1 MKATNMRKNELRSKA
16 QRGEVAINAWASMG
30 SGYMAEILGHAGFDS
45 VTVDLQHG
53 AFGFDTAVQ
62 LLQAISSTPAVPL
75 ARSSDSSLAQINKLL
90 DAGAYGIICPL
101 IESVDQ
107 AAAFA
112 RSCRYPPRGIRSFG
126 PARGLTYGGNDYPS
140 YADEEILTLAMI
152 ETVPAL
158 EAVESILEIEELDG
172 IYFGPS
178 DLGLAMGIGPNAWPS
193 KAMSDAISHALQAAK
208 SRGKYSGIFAGT
220 PEMARSMATQGFD
233 LVTPGN
239 DTHLLK
245 SAASQRIDV
254 VRGGRQVDRCESGA
268 K

>member
-1 MKATNMRKNELRSKA
+1 MKVTEMRKNELRSKA
-16 QRGEVAINAWASMG
+16 RRGEVAINAWVSMG
-30 SGYMAEILGHAGFDS
+30 SSYMAEILGHAGFDS

-53 AFGFDTAVQ
+53 VFGFDTAVQ

-75 ARSSDSSLAQINKLL
+75 ARSSDNSLAQINKLL
-90 DAGAYGIICPL
+90 DAGAYGIICPF

-112 RSCRYPPRGIRSFG
+112 RSCRYPPRGVRSFG
-126 PARGLTYGGNDYPS
+126 PARGLTYGGSDYALH
-140 YADEEILTLAMI
+140 ADDEVLTLAMI

-158 EAVESILEIEELDG
+158 DAVEAILEIDELDG

-178 DLGLAMGIGPNAWPS
+178 DLGLAMGLGPNAWPS
-193 KAMSDAISHALQAAK
+193 PAMSEAISHVLDAAK

-220 PEMARSMATQGFD
+220 PEMAQSMAVLGFD

-239 DTHLLK
+239 DSHLLK
-245 SAASQRIDV
+245 SAASQRIEA
-254 VRGGRQVDRCESGA
+254 VRGASRVDRSKSSA
-268 K
+268 T